1 MVFEPIA
8 IVGRSCL
15 FPGASDPA
23 ALFSLVRERAVCL
36 SQAPAGR
43 WRLDAR
49 HVLAI
54 GDDTRDR
61 AWHAR
66 GGYVDRFT
74 FDPSGFALPPDALAP
89 LDPLVHWVLHT
100 AREALR
106 DASRDGDARTGLVLG
121 NLSLPSSGMSAHAES
136 VWLGALATELGARRE
151 ARDRFM
157 SGLPAQL
164 AARALGL
171 GLGGFAL
178 DAACASSLYA
188 IEAACRALQEGRA
201 DRMLAGAVNR
211 ADDLFLH
218 VGFTAL
224 GALSPSGRSRPFHAE
239 ADGLVP
245 AEGCGF
251 VVLERLADARRQ
263 GRPILGVIRGV
274 GLAND
279 GRGRGIL
286 APSER
291 GQALSMQRALAQGE
305 LAPSDVRY
313 VECHATG
320 TTVGDATELRSMAA
334 VYPQAMPIGSLKAN
348 LGHAVTAAGVAG
360 LVKLV
365 EALRHGVLPPTPL
378 DGGSDRASAALGDR
392 FEVLATERAWD
403 GPRRAALSAFGFGGN
418 DAHLIVE
425 AAEESASRVFAVAPP
440 RRDEVVVVARAY
452 RVGDEATLD
461 ATSALA
467 TTIELPLGETRFP
480 PNDLR
485 KASAQQTM
493 LLAAALDATRGLEL
507 PRERT
512 GVFVGYGCDPEIA
525 RWGARWRSRAWG
537 EALGD
542 TAWSEAAAEIFAPS
556 LEAPHV
562 LGVLPNMPANRL
574 SSQLDLHGASFTVS
588 AEEAS
593 GVRALQLACAALA
606 RGELDA
612 AIVGAVD
619 LSNEAVHRAASGEA
633 HGADAAVV
641 LVLRRRADVG
651 EVGVAVR
658 VEDTSDAPA
667 HAAFAPGAS
676 FGPFASRAGKAH
688 AAAGLLEVAHAMERH
703 DTRVVVGAHDGAS
716 LAVSLVR
723 VGPFVISPAA
733 SGPRLALAAHPPAVR
748 LPAPAI
754 AQPAPPFVAAPTRP
768 SSTMQKMSPAPWL
781 PPVSSDGS
789 ELSIPGSH
797 APAPSAP
804 VGGVALGAGPAPSI
818 ATAASTAPQFAAPH
832 VVAPHVVAPH
842 AASAPAAPTSAE
854 VVAIP
859 AHARLHVPSSA
870 PSATV
875 LPPLVAGLVEHQR
888 RLAEIHRAFLEQQA
902 TLHRAFL
909 RGTTELPVS
918 SPATTTSA
926 TSASLPPTTTAPSA
940 PAPSRAP
947 TSSAPPTASMPS
959 PLVTP
964 SAPTTSRASASAP
977 TSIPTSSPTSAA
989 APAKPTP
996 APTKPTPTKPTP
1008 APAKPTPPKPTPTK
1022 PTPLTARAPD
1032 ASTDLPLA
1040 FRPTGPSF
1048 TREDLEIHASGTI
1061 STLFGELFRQQDG
1074 HAVQVRMPEPPLLL
1088 ADRCTGMV
1096 GEPGS
1101 MKKGTCWTET
1111 DVRADSWYLQHDGH
1125 MPAGIMIE
1133 SGQAD
1138 LFLISYLG
1146 ADFLNRGKRAYRL
1159 LGCEMTWLGDLP
1171 EVGDT
1176 LAYDIHVDGHANQ
1189 GDIRLFFFHYDCWIR
1204 KADGSMR
1211 PALRV
1216 RNGQA
1221 GFFTRQELDDS
1232 AGILWKPTEQTI
1244 RQGARVD
1251 APAIDHGKR
1260 SFSGEELRAFAD
1272 GRPWECFGP
1281 SFERTKTHTRTPQ
1294 CGGFVLAHEPPVSRN
1309 RTASR
1314 TASASP
1320 STIPLQTQK
1329 GRMLFLDEVTDFDPK
1344 GGPWGRGY
1352 FKGRKA
1358 IRPDE
1363 WFFDGHFKNDPCM
1376 PGTLMLEG
1384 CVQAMAF
1391 YLSALGYGVD
1401 RDGWRFRPIEDETYK
1416 LLCRGQVIPESKE
1429 LTYELFVEEVHDGPE
1444 PILYA
1449 DLLCTVDGLGAFHA
1463 RRFGLKLVPDWP
1475 LSSPEKLPLLTEGK
1489 GDPRAAIGV
1498 YEGKEHRF
1506 DLPSLVACAWGRPS
1520 TAFGPMY
1527 ARFDGARRTPRL
1539 PGPPYHFLTRVTKVD
1554 GAMGALQSDKHFE
1567 FEYEVPEDVW
1577 YFDENGARVMPFA
1590 VLLEAALQPCG
1601 WIASYVG
1608 STLTSESDLLF
1619 RNLDGKGTIRAEV
1632 FPLSGTLR
1640 TKVHHKSI
1648 SRSAGM
1654 IIVSFHVECSLA
1666 DPEDPTKSTL
1676 VYDLDTVFGFFPPSA
1691 FDNQA
1696 GLPTSAEQRVLLDAP
1711 HDHVVDLEDRSL
1723 TKYFGGTARLAE
1735 PFLLMIDRV
1744 VHWDPTGGKKG
1755 LGTLRAEKDIDA
1767 GEWFFKAHFYQDPVQ
1782 PGSLGIEAMLQA
1794 LQFHMLEANL
1804 HEGMT
1809 SPRFEAIAVD
1819 LPHVWKYRGQV
1830 VPEAKLVSTT
1840 LEVVEVGQDARGRY
1854 ALADCSLWV
1863 DGKRIYEAQ
1872 RLGMRLV
1879 EGGEPPRPK
1888 KDARSRFM
1896 DASATSTSAI
1906 STSATSTSAIS
1917 TSAISASAITS
1928 PAPGDEVLSLA
1939 THPWLADHCPTHT
1952 VAVLPMMSAL
1962 DRLVAAAEAE
1972 LGPIDGLHDLTMERW
1987 VVVDGPTRTK
1997 TELVRTERGDVEARL
2012 LVWRDAKRAE
2022 LSRFELAARAKVGA
2036 PSSFEP
2042 IAPLVTAPA
2051 ADPYA
2056 TDALFH
2062 GPAFHYLV
2070 RLETG
2075 EAGARAFLDPTRG
2088 AVPRLHPGDRLHQG
2102 VLDAMTHAIPH
2113 DALHRWSPRIGD
2125 DVIGYPHRL
2134 DVRLLA
2140 PIPDRGELRCEA
2152 RFVGF
2157 EGDDTRFPV
2166 LRLQLF
2172 SHDTLLVDARLVDVL
2187 LPKGRL
2193 GSVAPASRR
2202 AFLRDGAFVEG
2213 ASLSI
2218 PTGRRGQPPTGDT
2231 TILQAHEVRLSDW
2244 LPGTLRTLY
2253 DLRADTPTVEIA
2265 AKEHVAR
2272 TLRVHP
2278 RTVELTP
2285 DTTHARAASTPLT
2298 RHTLSIE
2305 VEPDVVVVRDAAPP
2319 SIDVTPVS
2327 AFWRE
2332 HFALGAW
2339 PVEDLYYAL
2348 IERFVG
2354 TFHVADPAALAALR
2368 GRGVLYLGNHQVGIE
2383 SLIFS
2388 VVTGALQRVPTLTLA
2403 KQEHRESWLG
2413 KLIAHCF
2420 TYPGAHDPGVIAY
2433 FDRSDPASL
2442 PRIAKELGSQTA
2454 AKSLMVHVEGTRS
2467 HRADEPVRTM
2477 SGIFC
2482 ELAIGAGVSIVPVR
2496 FTGGLPKEPVAEKLE
2511 YPFAMGR
2518 QDYWLGA
2525 PIAPAELAALPYK
2538 ARTERVTSAIN
2549 ALGPAPGQ
2557 DAPFASDRTL
2567 EERVSTLDHLTGAG
2581 VGLAT
2586 ILAVLEGIAAPSDA
2600 ARRLVEGARRGVLET
2615 QDTAEDRW
2623 LAGLA
2628 RMLYGPRGAVV
2639 R

>member
-1 MVFEPIA
+1 MRFEPIA
-8 IVGRSCL
+8 IIGRSCL
-15 FPGASDPA
+15 FAGASDPQ
-23 ALFSLVRERAVCL
+23 ALFALVRERRVLL
-36 SQAPAGR
+36 SDAPVGR
-43 WRLDAR
+43 WRLSEEHALAR
-49 HVLAI
+49 

-66 GGYVDRFT
+66 GGYVDGFV
-74 FDPSGFALPPDALAP
+74 FDRDLGEELAS
-89 LDPLVHWVLHT
+89 LDPLAQWVAQC
-100 AREALR
+100 ARDALR
-106 DASRDGDARTGLVLG
+106 DARCEGDGRTGARTGLVLG
-121 NLSLPSSGMSAHAES
+121 NLSLPSSGLSAFAES
-136 VWLGALATELGARRE
+136 VWLGEYAAALGLRAEK
-151 ARDRFM
+151 RDRFM

-164 AARALGL
+164 AARTLGL

-188 IEAACRALQEGRA
+188 IETACRALQSGRA

-251 VVLERLADARRQ
+251 VVLERLADARRS
-263 GRPILGVIRGV
+263 GRPILGVIRAV

-291 GQALSMQRALAQGE
+291 GQALSMRRALDQAALRPE
-305 LAPSDVRY
+305 DVGY

-320 TTVGDATELRSMAA
+320 TMVGDATELRSMAE
-334 VYPQAMPIGSLKAN
+334 VYPQALPIGSLKAN
-348 LGHAVTAAGVAG
+348 LGHAVTAAGMAG
-360 LVKLV
+360 LVKLL
-365 EALRHGVLPPTPL
+365 EALGHGVMPPTPL

-392 FEVLATERAWD
+392 FEVLSYERAWD

-418 DAHLIVE
+418 DAHLILE
-425 AAEESASRVFAVAPP
+425 APEESASRRFSLAPVAA
-440 RRDEVVVVARAY
+440 DEVVVVARAH
-452 RVGDEATLD
+452 RVGDTDSLQ
-461 ATSALA
+461 ATSGTAS
-467 TTIELPLGETRFP
+467 EVSLPLAEARFP

-525 RWGARWRSRAWG
+525 RWGARWRARSWG
-537 EALGD
+537 EDDAG
-542 TAWSEAAAEIFAPS
+542 WVERAAAAFAPS

-574 SSQLDLHGASFTVS
+574 SSQLDLRGESFTVS

-606 RGELDA
+606 RGDLDA

-619 LSNEAVHRAASGEA
+619 LSNEPVHRAASGETA
-633 HGADAAVV
+633 TADAAVV
-641 LVLRRRADVG
+641 LVLRRRVDVG
-651 EVGVAVR
+651 DVGVAVK
-658 VEDTSDAPA
+658 VDETSEAPTQ
-667 HAAFAPGAS
+667 AAFAAAS
-676 FGPFASRAGKAH
+676 SYGPFASSIGKAH
-688 AAAGLLEVAHAMERH
+688 AAAGLLEVAHAMERGAA
-703 DTRVVVGAHDGAS
+703 RLVVGAVDGAS
-716 LAVSLVR
+716 LAVSLTPR
-723 VGPFVISPAA
+723 GAFLATPPATGPM
-733 SGPRLALAAHPPAVR
+733 LALPAHPPMVR
-748 LPAPAI
+748 LD
-754 AQPAPPFVAAPTRP
+754 APPARASRAHDSFADAIS
-768 SSTMQKMSPAPWL
+768 SSTMQKMLPAPWL
-781 PPVSSDGS
+781 PPVTNDKALDEPAALPVVAAKTEPTSSR
-789 ELSIPGSH
+789 
-797 APAPSAP
+797 
-804 VGGVALGAGPAPSI
+804 GGVASLVGAP
-818 ATAASTAPQFAAPH
+818 ASTRVAQVASASMSPARVSPARVSPARMSPMPTPLAP
-832 VVAPHVVAPH
+832 VAP
-842 AASAPAAPTSAE
+842 AASASASAAPAADVASSRALLAAQSTVHTS
-854 VVAIP
+854 VTNP
-859 AHARLHVPSSA
+859 ATAD
-870 PSATV
+870 
-875 LPPLVAGLVEHQR
+875 LPPLVAGIVEQQR

-902 TLHRAFL
+902 TLHQAFL
-909 RGTTELPVS
+909 RTTTELAGQHLSTPG
-918 SPATTTSA
+918 PFTYTPLRELSA
-926 TSASLPPTTTAPSA
+926 APTAPA
-940 PAPSRAP
+940 V
-947 TSSAPPTASMPS
+947 TFESSAPPTP
-959 PLVTP
+959 
-964 SAPTTSRASASAP
+964 APTPDPRTSP
-977 TSIPTSSPTSAA
+977 HAA
-989 APAKPTP
+989 APAVSPPVAPPPVAPARPAATPTP
-996 APTKPTPTKPTP
+996 ARAAAPT
-1008 APAKPTPPKPTPTK
+1008 ASSNQSPTPPRVN
-1022 PTPLTARAPD
+1022 LTAGPSTATTTATPD
-1032 ASTDLPLA
+1032 TTELPLA
-1040 FRPTGPSF
+1040 FRPSGPSF
-1048 TREDLEIHASGTI
+1048 TREDLEVHASGTI
-1061 STLFGELFRQQDG
+1061 SRIFGELFRQQDG

-1111 DVRADSWYLQHDGH
+1111 DVRVDSWYLQHDGH

-1146 ADFLNRGKRAYRL
+1146 ADFLNQGKRAYRL

-1221 GFFTRQELDDS
+1221 GFFTRAELDDS
-1232 AGILWKPTEQTI
+1232 AGILWKATEQEI
-1244 RQGARVD
+1244 RQDARVD
-1251 APAIDHGKR
+1251 VPAIDHGKR
-1260 SFSGEELRAFAD
+1260 SFTGEELRAFAN

-1281 SFERTKTHTRTPQ
+1281 RFERTKTHTRTPQ
-1294 CGGFVLAHEPPVSRN
+1294 F
-1309 RTASR
+1309 
-1314 TASASP
+1314 
-1320 STIPLQTQK
+1320 QK

-1363 WFFDGHFKNDPCM
+1363 WFFDGHFKSDPCM

-1391 YLSALGYGVD
+1391 YLSALGYTVE
-1401 RDGWRFRPIEDETYK
+1401 RDGWRFRPVEDDNYK
-1416 LLCRGQVIPESKE
+1416 LICRGQVIPESKE

-1444 PILYA
+1444 PTLYA

-1475 LSSPEKLPLLTEGK
+1475 LGSPEKLPLLTEGK
-1489 GDPRAAIGV
+1489 GDPSAAIGV
-1498 YEGKEHRF
+1498 YQGVEHRF
-1506 DLPSLVACAWGRPS
+1506 DLPSLLACAWGRPS

-1527 ARFDGARRTPRL
+1527 ARFDGTRRTPRL
-1539 PGPPYHFLTRVTKVD
+1539 PGPPYHFLTRVTRVD
-1554 GAMGALQSDKHFE
+1554 GAMGALESDKHFE
-1567 FEYEVPEDVW
+1567 FEYEVPDDAW

-1608 STLTSESDLLF
+1608 STLTSDSDLLF

-1632 FPLSGTLR
+1632 FPHSGTLR

-1654 IIVSFHVECSLA
+1654 IIVSFHVECFLP
-1666 DPEDPTKSTL
+1666 DPEESTKSTL
-1676 VYDLDTVFGFFPPSA
+1676 VYELDTVFGFFPPSA

-1696 GLPTSAEQRVLLDAP
+1696 GLPVNPEQRALLEAP
-1711 HDHVVDLEDRSL
+1711 RNHVVDLEDVDNVHC
-1723 TKYFGGTARLAE
+1723 FGESARLAR

-1744 VHWDPTGGKKG
+1744 VHWDPVGGKDG
-1755 LGTLRAEKDIDA
+1755 LGCLRAEKDIDA

-1794 LQFHMLEANL
+1794 LQFHMLEAKM
-1804 HEGMT
+1804 HEGMM

-1830 VPEAKLVSTT
+1830 VPEATLVSTT
-1840 LEVVEVGQDARGRY
+1840 LEVVEVGRDARGRY

-1879 EGGEPPRPK
+1879 EGGEPPRPTK
-1888 KDARSRFM
+1888 TRGEATPEASVGAATKTRSE
-1896 DASATSTSAI
+1896 ATPEAGPEANVGAAAKTSADAAGEE
-1906 STSATSTSAIS
+1906 T
-1917 TSAISASAITS
+1917 
-1928 PAPGDEVLSLA
+1928 LSLA
-1939 THPWLADHCPTHT
+1939 THPWLGDHRPTHT

-1962 DRLVAAAEAE
+1962 DRLFAAAEAR
-1972 LGPIDGLHDLTMERW
+1972 LGPVDGLHELSMERW
-1987 VVVDGPTRTK
+1987 IVIDGPTRTK
-1997 TELVRTERGDVEARL
+1997 TEVVPLDQGGHEVRL
-2012 LVWRDAKRAE
+2012 LVWREAKRAE
-2022 LSRFELAARAKVGA
+2022 LSRFEVAARAKVGA
-2036 PSSFEP
+2036 PSALEP
-2042 IAPLVTAPA
+2042 VAPLPAHAAPN
-2051 ADPYA
+2051 PYE

-2070 RLETG
+2070 RLEEGHLDDGSGGT
-2075 EAGARAFLDPTRG
+2075 RAFLDPARG
-2088 AVPRLHPGDRLHQG
+2088 SVPRGRLHQG
-2102 VLDAMTHAIPH
+2102 VLDAMTHGVPH
-2113 DALHRWSPRIGD
+2113 DTLHRWSDRVGP

-2134 DVRLLA
+2134 DVA
-2140 PIPDRGELRCEA
+2140 VHASIPNQGELRCEA
-2152 RFVGF
+2152 RFAGF
-2157 EGDDTRFPV
+2157 EGDDARFPV
-2166 LRLQLF
+2166 IRLQLF
-2172 SHDTLLVDARLVDVL
+2172 SGDTLCVDARLVDVL
-2187 LPKGRL
+2187 MPKGRL
-2193 GSVAPASRR
+2193 GAVAPARRR
-2202 AFLRDGAFVEG
+2202 AFLRDAAVVPE

-2218 PTGRRGQPPTGDT
+2218 ASGDT

-2253 DLRADTPTVEIA
+2253 DLRTDTPTVEIA

-2272 TLRVHP
+2272 IAGVHP
-2278 RTVELTP
+2278 CAVALDASTA
-2285 DTTHARAASTPLT
+2285 HARAASRPLT
-2298 RHTLSIE
+2298 RHALAIE

-2319 SIDVTPVS
+2319 SVDVSPVS
-2327 AFWRE
+2327 SFWRE

-2354 TFHVADPAALAALR
+2354 SVHLADPAALAALK

-2420 TYPGAHDPGVIAY
+2420 AYPGAHDPGVITY

-2442 PRIAKELGSQTA
+2442 PRIAKELGSAAA

-2467 HRADEPVRTM
+2467 HRAGEPVRTM

-2482 ELAIGAGVSIVPVR
+2482 DLAIGAGVCIVPVR
-2496 FTGGLPKEPVAEKLE
+2496 FTGGLPTDPVAEKLE

-2525 PIAPAELAALPYK
+2525 PLAPEELAAMPYK
-2538 ARTERVTSAIN
+2538 ARTERVMEAIN
-2549 ALGPAPGQ
+2549 ALGPR
-2557 DAPFASDRTL
+2557 DDVPFAADPAL
-2567 EERVSTLDHLTGAG
+2567 DERARSLTETSGAG

-2586 ILAVLEGIAAPSDA
+2586 VLAVLEGVQTPSDPV
-2600 ARRLVEGARRGVLET
+2600 RRLVEGARRGLLET
-2615 QDTAEDRW
+2615 DGSPEDRW

-2628 RMLYGPRGAVV
+2628 RMLFGPRGAAV

>member
-1 MVFEPIA
+1 
-8 IVGRSCL
+8 
-15 FPGASDPA
+15 
-23 ALFSLVRERAVCL
+23 
-36 SQAPAGR
+36 
-43 WRLDAR
+43 
-49 HVLAI
+49 
-54 GDDTRDR
+54 
-61 AWHAR
+61 
-66 GGYVDRFT
+66 
-74 FDPSGFALPPDALAP
+74 
-89 LDPLVHWVLHT
+89 
-100 AREALR
+100 
-106 DASRDGDARTGLVLG
+106 
-121 NLSLPSSGMSAHAES
+121 
-136 VWLGALATELGARRE
+136 
-151 ARDRFM
+151 
-157 SGLPAQL
+157 
-164 AARALGL
+164 
-171 GLGGFAL
+171 
-178 DAACASSLYA
+178 
-188 IEAACRALQEGRA
+188 
-201 DRMLAGAVNR
+201 
-211 ADDLFLH
+211 
-218 VGFTAL
+218 
-224 GALSPSGRSRPFHAE
+224 
-239 ADGLVP
+239 
-245 AEGCGF
+245 
-251 VVLERLADARRQ
+251 
-263 GRPILGVIRGV
+263 
-274 GLAND
+274 
-279 GRGRGIL
+279 
-286 APSER
+286 
-291 GQALSMQRALAQGE
+291 
-305 LAPSDVRY
+305 
-313 VECHATG
+313 
-320 TTVGDATELRSMAA
+320 
-334 VYPQAMPIGSLKAN
+334 
-348 LGHAVTAAGVAG
+348 
-360 LVKLV
+360 
-365 EALRHGVLPPTPL
+365 
-378 DGGSDRASAALGDR
+378 
-392 FEVLATERAWD
+392 
-403 GPRRAALSAFGFGGN
+403 
-418 DAHLIVE
+418 
-425 AAEESASRVFAVAPP
+425 
-440 RRDEVVVVARAY
+440 
-452 RVGDEATLD
+452 
-461 ATSALA
+461 
-467 TTIELPLGETRFP
+467 
-480 PNDLR
+480 
-485 KASAQQTM
+485 
-493 LLAAALDATRGLEL
+493 
-507 PRERT
+507 
-512 GVFVGYGCDPEIA
+512 
-525 RWGARWRSRAWG
+525 
-537 EALGD
+537 
-542 TAWSEAAAEIFAPS
+542 
-556 LEAPHV
+556 
-562 LGVLPNMPANRL
+562 
-574 SSQLDLHGASFTVS
+574 
-588 AEEAS
+588 
-593 GVRALQLACAALA
+593 
-606 RGELDA
+606 
-612 AIVGAVD
+612 
-619 LSNEAVHRAASGEA
+619 
-633 HGADAAVV
+633 
-641 LVLRRRADVG
+641 
-651 EVGVAVR
+651 
-658 VEDTSDAPA
+658 
-667 HAAFAPGAS
+667 
-676 FGPFASRAGKAH
+676 
-688 AAAGLLEVAHAMERH
+688 
-703 DTRVVVGAHDGAS
+703 
-716 LAVSLVR
+716 
-723 VGPFVISPAA
+723 
-733 SGPRLALAAHPPAVR
+733 
-748 LPAPAI
+748 
-754 AQPAPPFVAAPTRP
+754 
-768 SSTMQKMSPAPWL
+768 
-781 PPVSSDGS
+781 
-789 ELSIPGSH
+789 
-797 APAPSAP
+797 
-804 VGGVALGAGPAPSI
+804 
-818 ATAASTAPQFAAPH
+818 
-832 VVAPHVVAPH
+832 
-842 AASAPAAPTSAE
+842 
-854 VVAIP
+854 
-859 AHARLHVPSSA
+859 
-870 PSATV
+870 
-875 LPPLVAGLVEHQR
+875 
-888 RLAEIHRAFLEQQA
+888 
-902 TLHRAFL
+902 
-909 RGTTELPVS
+909 
-918 SPATTTSA
+918 
-926 TSASLPPTTTAPSA
+926 
-940 PAPSRAP
+940 
-947 TSSAPPTASMPS
+947 
-959 PLVTP
+959 
-964 SAPTTSRASASAP
+964 
-977 TSIPTSSPTSAA
+977 
-989 APAKPTP
+989 
-996 APTKPTPTKPTP
+996 
-1008 APAKPTPPKPTPTK
+1008 
-1022 PTPLTARAPD
+1022 
-1032 ASTDLPLA
+1032 
-1040 FRPTGPSF
+1040 
-1048 TREDLEIHASGTI
+1048 
-1061 STLFGELFRQQDG
+1061 
-1074 HAVQVRMPEPPLLL
+1074 MPEPPLLL

-1221 GFFTRQELDDS
+1221 GFFTREELDDS
-1232 AGILWKPTEQTI
+1232 AGILWKPTEQEI
-1244 RQGARVD
+1244 RGDARVD
-1251 APAIDHGKR
+1251 APAIEHGKR

-1281 SFERTKTHTRTPQ
+1281 RFERTKTHTRTPQ
-1294 CGGFVLAHEPPVSRN
+1294 F
-1309 RTASR
+1309 
-1314 TASASP
+1314 
-1320 STIPLQTQK
+1320 QK

-1391 YLSALGYGVD
+1391 YLSALGYTVD
-1401 RDGWRFRPIEDETYK
+1401 RDGWRFRPIEDESYK
-1416 LLCRGQVIPESKE
+1416 LICRGQVIPESKE

-1498 YEGKEHRF
+1498 YEGQEHRF

-1539 PGPPYHFLTRVTKVD
+1539 PGPPYHFLTRVTQVD

-1632 FPLSGTLR
+1632 FPQSGTLR

-1654 IIVSFHVECSLA
+1654 IIVSFHVECFLA

-1711 HDHVVDLEDRSL
+1711 HDHVVNLEDRSL
-1723 TKYFGGTARLAE
+1723 AKYFGGTARLAE

-1744 VHWDPTGGKKG
+1744 VHWNPKGGKKG

-1767 GEWFFKAHFYQDPVQ
+1767 DEWFFKAHFYQDPVQ

-1840 LEVVEVGQDARGRY
+1840 LEVVEVGEDARGRY

-1879 EGGEPPRPK
+1879 EGGEPPRPR
-1888 KDARSRFM
+1888 DAKRG
-1896 DASATSTSAI
+1896 ASMGVPSVGTSSASKPHSSGTSAANASSKSVASTIAATSTP
-1906 STSATSTSAIS
+1906 T
-1917 TSAISASAITS
+1917 AS
-1928 PAPGDEVLSLA
+1928 GEEVLSLA
-1939 THPWLADHCPTHT
+1939 THPWLADHRPTHT

-1972 LGPIDGLHDLTMERW
+1972 LGPIDGLHELTMERW
-1987 VVVDGPTRTK
+1987 IVVDGPTRTK
-1997 TELVRTERGDVEARL
+1997 TELVAVEGGHEVRL

-2036 PSSFEP
+2036 PSTLEP
-2042 IAPLVTAPA
+2042 VSPLVTAPA

-2062 GPAFHYLV
+2062 GSAFHYLV
-2070 RLETG
+2070 RLEAG
-2075 EAGARAFLDPTRG
+2075 EGGARALLDPSRG
-2088 AVPRLHPGDRLHQG
+2088 SVPRHHASDRLHQG
-2102 VLDAMTHAIPH
+2102 LLDAMTHAIPH
-2113 DALHRWSPRIGD
+2113 DALHRWSARIGE

-2134 DVRLLA
+2134 DVRLHA
-2140 PIPDRGELRCEA
+2140 PIPDHGEMRCEA

-2157 EGDDTRFPV
+2157 EADDTRFPV

-2172 SHDTLLVDARLVDVL
+2172 AHDTLLVDARLVDVL
-2187 LPKGRL
+2187 MPKGRL
-2193 GSVAPASRR
+2193 GAVAPAARR
-2202 AFLRDGAFVEG
+2202 AFLRDGVFVEG

-2218 PTGRRGQPPTGDT
+2218 PSGVVGRRGQPPTDGT

-2253 DLRADTPTVEIA
+2253 DLRTDTPTVEIA

-2272 TLRVHP
+2272 ALRVHP
-2278 RTVELTP
+2278 RTIELAP
-2285 DTTHARAASTPLT
+2285 DASHARAASTPLT

-2327 AFWRE
+2327 SFWRE

-2354 TFHVADPAALAALR
+2354 TFHVADPNALAALR

-2420 TYPGAHDPGVIAY
+2420 SYPGAHDPGVIAY
-2433 FDRSDPASL
+2433 FDRADPASL
-2442 PRIAKELGSQTA
+2442 PRIAKELGSQTS

-2482 ELAIGAGVSIVPVR
+2482 DLAIGAGVSIVPVR
-2496 FTGGLPKEPVAEKLE
+2496 FTGGLPVEPVAEKLE
-2511 YPFAMGR
+2511 YPHAMGR

-2525 PIAPAELAALPYK
+2525 PISPAELAALPYK
-2538 ARTERVTSAIN
+2538 ARTERVMSAIN
-2549 ALGPAPGQ
+2549 ALGPTDGS
-2557 DAPFASDRTL
+2557 DAPFAPDRAL
-2567 EERVSTLDHLTGAG
+2567 EERVRTLDQTTGAG

-2586 ILAVLEGIAAPSDA
+2586 VLAVLEGVRAPSEA

-2615 QDTAEDRW
+2615 NDTPEDRW